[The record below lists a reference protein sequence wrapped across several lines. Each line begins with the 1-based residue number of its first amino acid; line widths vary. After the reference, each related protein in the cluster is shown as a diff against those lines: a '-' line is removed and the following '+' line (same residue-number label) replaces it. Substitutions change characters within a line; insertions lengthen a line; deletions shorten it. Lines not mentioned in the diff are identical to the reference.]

1 METNGRGSTREG
13 LLNDLRLLIKDAE
26 ELLRGGQGY
35 QIVRERVESTLGN
48 ARDGLSTMTTGARD
62 AMDTADQYVKEHP
75 WQSVGIGAL
84 AGLVIGMLLSR
95 RSDGDR

>member
-1 METNGRGSTREG
+1 METNGRGNTREG

-35 QIVRERVESTLGN
+35 QVVRERVESTLDN
-48 ARDGLSTMTTGARD
+48 ARDGLSTMATGARD

-84 AGLVIGMLLSR
+84 AGLVIGMLISR